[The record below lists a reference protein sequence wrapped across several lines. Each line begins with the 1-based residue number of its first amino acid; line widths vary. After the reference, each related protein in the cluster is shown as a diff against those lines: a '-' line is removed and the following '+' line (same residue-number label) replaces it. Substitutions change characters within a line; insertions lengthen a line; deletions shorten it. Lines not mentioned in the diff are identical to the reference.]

1 MTAAGP
7 LITAAELADLEAAVG
22 RAFAGGDD
30 RHLRVLGYGEISSVL
45 AWDTARGPVAVKRLP
60 PFPDRPRFD
69 AYAATVADY
78 LAALAAGG
86 VTPVTTEL
94 ASAAAPG
101 GAVVAYLVQPIL
113 PAATLGPR
121 RLAVAGGDEVERVL
135 AGIVERVVGVVDG
148 RRGLDAQLSNWAI
161 DGERLAYLDVST
173 PMLRD
178 DGGGERLDGE
188 VFLASLPWALRPVV
202 SRFLLRDILAKY
214 YDPRGVVLDL
224 LGNLHKERLA
234 RHLPVGLAVAARHV
248 RPAIT
253 AAEVDRYYRADA
265 RSWALLQRLRRLD
278 RAWQLRVRRRPYPFL
293 LPGPIAR

>member
-135 AGIVERVVGVVDG
+135 AAIVERVVGVVDG

-178 DGGGERLDGE
+178 DAAMHDLTLTKAATICWRFRM
-188 VFLASLPWALRPVV
+188 VATPFWMSRSASV
-202 SRFLLRDILAKY
+202 SCRMI
-214 YDPRGVVLDL
+214 
-224 LGNLHKERLA
+224 
-234 RHLPVGLAVAARHV
+234 AAFGRMG
-248 RPAIT
+248 T
-253 AAEVDRYYRADA
+253 
-265 RSWALLQRLRRLD
+265 
-278 RAWQLRVRRRPYPFL
+278 
-293 LPGPIAR
+293 G